1 MKLTNCPICGHSP
14 VITCTSLDR
23 GNGRGY
29 PGNFEYRIRC
39 SNAQCPL
46 ARNVPVFCTDDIYRS
61 REEAYAYLC
70 EVWNE
75 EAVKINE
82 LILSRESE

>member
-1 MKLTNCPICGHSP
+1 MKLANCPICGHTP
-14 VITCTSLDR
+14 IIKCKSLDY

-29 PGNFEYRIRC
+29 PGNFEYRIKC

-46 ARNVPVFCTDDIYRS
+46 VRDVPVFRIDDIDHS
-61 REEAYAYLC
+61 REEAYEYLC

-75 EAVKINE
+75 EAEKINE
-82 LILSRESE
+82 LILNR